1 MSSLSNKD
9 LSIKEEIEGKC
20 YHCGD
25 RCTPGEII
33 AHGHSFCCNGC
44 KSVYELLSSCGMD
57 GYYTYADNPG
67 IKQLKAKSQQAY
79 AYLDAPA
86 IEDKILSFKSDDLN
100 KVRFRIPAMH
110 CASCIWLI
118 ENFQKLVPGV
128 ITSRV
133 NFLRREAQ
141 FSYHP
146 AELSLR
152 RLVEQLVAI
161 GYEPEIHEEGDKH
174 KTTSKFSRRLVYQI
188 GVAGFCFGNI
198 MLLSLPEYL
207 HKGSTPDA
215 AYRFFFGMVN
225 LMLSLPVLLY
235 SAQDY
240 LSSAWHVIRQRQIN
254 LDVPISL
261 GILALWIRSSYEIIA
276 QGGGGYMDSLAALLF
291 FLLIGKWFQQR
302 TYDSLSFERDYK
314 SYFPISVQRLE
325 GKIES
330 TCSIEELRPG
340 DHFRVRSGELIPA
353 DALITEGEG
362 AIDYSFVTG
371 ESEPV
376 RVRCGEKVFAGGRQT
391 GASLTLE
398 ALKAVNQSYL
408 TSLWNDDAG
417 QKGVHRLEAFADRV
431 GRRFTY
437 VVLVIAAVTTAYWL
451 YFDPQ
456 VAWNALS
463 AVLIIACPCALALSF
478 PFAFGSAVRYLG
490 RVGFYLKNG
499 HALGKM
505 AEVTDI
511 VFDKTGTLTHG
522 GQAEIDFEGTMPGK
536 ETLQDVQ
543 SIVAHSAHPLSR
555 QLLQYLDGS
564 KLTPTS
570 AVSKPTHY
578 EERSGEGIAATLS
591 GKRYRLGSAIF
602 AEAPHQDA
610 HPMAAEVHLSVEGIY
625 LGKFLIQKSQRPG
638 VEALITH
645 LRKRYGLFLLSGD
658 NDASRPAMTRLF
670 GQSEGLHFYQ
680 SPHDKKAFLQQ
691 MRRDGKVS
699 AMIGDGLNDAGA
711 LSESDLGISVADDIF
726 RFTPASD
733 AILDA
738 KQFGNLGAHF
748 AFAKGVL
755 KVVKMS
761 FVLSFLY
768 NGIGLFFAVQGALE
782 PVIAAILMPIS
793 SITVVGFVSIGT
805 GWLARKN
812 LK

>member
-1 MSSLSNKD
+1 MSDTSS
-9 LSIKEEIEGKC
+9 SASAEASVEENKC

-25 RCTPGEII
+25 RCTPGEIT
-33 AHGHSFCCNGC
+33 AQDHSFCCSGC

-67 IKQLKAKSQQAY
+67 IKQLKAKSQEAY

-86 IEDKILSFKSDDLN
+86 IQDKILSFKSDDLH

-133 NFLRREAQ
+133 NFMRREAQ
-141 FSYHP
+141 FSYQP
-146 AELSLR
+146 EQLSLR

-161 GYEPEIHEEGDKH
+161 GYEPEIQVEGDSH
-174 KTTSKFSRRLVYQI
+174 KTASKLSRRLVYQI

-207 HKGSTPDA
+207 HSGSTPNA
-215 AYRFFFGMVN
+215 EYRFFFGMVN
-225 LMLSLPVLLY
+225 LFLSLPVLLF

-240 LSSAWHVIRQRQIN
+240 LSSAWRVLRQKQIN

-261 GILALWIRSSYEIIA
+261 GILALWIRSTYEIIA
-276 QGGGGYMDSLAALLF
+276 LGGGGYMDSLAALLF

-314 SYFPISVQRLE
+314 SYFPISVQRLS
-325 GKIES
+325 GNGES
-330 TCSIEELRPG
+330 PCSIEELQPG
-340 DHFRVRSGELIPA
+340 DLFRVRSGELIPA
-353 DALITEGEG
+353 DAIISEGEG

-371 ESEPV
+371 ESDPV
-376 RVRCGEKVFAGGRQT
+376 KVNCGEKVFAGGRQT

-408 TSLWNDDAG
+408 TSLWNDEAG
-417 QKGVHRLEAFADRV
+417 QKEVHRLEAFADRV

-437 VVLVIAAVTTAYWL
+437 VVLLIATVTTVYWL
-451 YFDPQ
+451 RIDTA

-522 GQAEIDFEGTMPGK
+522 GQANITFEGQQPDR
-536 ETLQDVQ
+536 ETLHAVQ
-543 SIVAHSAHPLSR
+543 AIVAHSAHPLSR
-555 QLLQYLDGS
+555 QLLQYLQSELPGES
-564 KLTPTS
+564 IVAP
-570 AVSKPTHY
+570 KPSHY
-578 EERSGEGIAATLS
+578 REQGGGGIEAILS
-591 GKRYRLGSAIF
+591 GKKYKLGSADF
-602 AEAPHQDA
+602 AEAPSREAQ
-610 HPMAAEVHLSVEGIY
+610 PMAAEVHLSVDGDY
-625 LGKFLIQKSQRPG
+625 LGKFLIEKSQRPG
-638 VEALITH
+638 VSALISN
-645 LRKRYGLFLLSGD
+645 LRKRYKLFLLSGD
-658 NDASRPAMTRLF
+658 NDASRPVMEQLF
-670 GQSEGLHFYQ
+670 GQNEGLHFYQ

-711 LSESDLGISVADDIF
+711 LSESDLGISVADDVF

-755 KVVKMS
+755 NVVKAS

-768 NGIGLFFAVQGALE
+768 NAVGLYFAVQGLLE

-793 SITVVGFVSIGT
+793 SITVVGFVTLAT
-805 GWLARKN
+805 GRLARKN
-812 LK
+812 LN